1 MRVAEIFQEGT
12 TRAHAR
18 SGSSQS
24 LKFRCTGGPRK
35 GQVRASPAA
44 CNAPINIKKSKSMSQ
59 TKARRGGMMTRKAG
73 LTKAHNPIAKRV
85 QGMNKPK
92 ARGRKRV

>member
-12 TRAHAR
+12 TRAYAK
-18 SGSSQS
+18 SGASQS
-24 LKFRCTGGPRK
+24 LKF
-35 GQVRASPAA
+35 
-44 CNAPINIKKSKSMSQ
+44 
-59 TKARRGGMMTRKAG
+59 RGGMMTRKAG

>member
-1 MRVAEIFQEGT
+1 M
-12 TRAHAR
+12 
-18 SGSSQS
+18 SQS
-24 LKFRCTGGPRK
+24 
-35 GQVRASPAA
+35 
-44 CNAPINIKKSKSMSQ
+44 
-59 TKARRGGMMTRKAG
+59 KARRGGMMTLKAG